1 MKKYIISPIT
11 VYCEDNMLFETK
23 IAVNAIHMPLHY
35 SVWGATEDISR
46 KRAQALAEILT
57 NYRLSQNTTVYNNLL
72 VN

>member
-1 MKKYIISPIT
+1 MKRYLISPIT

-23 IAVNAIHMPLHY
+23 IAVDAIHMPLHY

-46 KRAQALAEILT
+46 NRALALAEILT
-57 NYRLSQNTTVYNNLL
+57 NYRSSQNTTGHHNLL